1 MVRVS
6 RPLQLVKNSDILGV
20 EKWSTNSLWD
30 NTIAYFSKKSMV
42 EDNKTQELNKSSF
55 YEGEHWPLSGIEVE
69 WMEKKQEHIS
79 VWENLLYNKFSFD

>member
-1 MVRVS
+1 
-6 RPLQLVKNSDILGV
+6 
-20 EKWSTNSLWD
+20 
-30 NTIAYFSKKSMV
+30 MV

>member
-1 MVRVS
+1 
-6 RPLQLVKNSDILGV
+6 
-20 EKWSTNSLWD
+20 
-30 NTIAYFSKKSMV
+30 MV
-42 EDNKTQELNKSSF
+42 EDNKTQELNKSSI